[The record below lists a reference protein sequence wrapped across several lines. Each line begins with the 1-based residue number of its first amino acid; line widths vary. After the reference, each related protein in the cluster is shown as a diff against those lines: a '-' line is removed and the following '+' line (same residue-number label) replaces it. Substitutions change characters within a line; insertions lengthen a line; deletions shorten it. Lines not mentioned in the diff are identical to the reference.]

1 MIYSKQNIVTALDEG
16 VLEISP
22 APESGMFDTSAVDLR
37 LGNQFTTFANSNA
50 GSGIIVTIGESQA
63 EQIARQ
69 RGTIVEIE
77 QDGYLELNA
86 GEFVLGWTMESVR
99 FPRNL
104 AARVEGKSSIARFGL
119 SVHQTAPTIHADFEG
134 EIRLE
139 IANLGPF
146 LCRLKPATRIC
157 QLIIEE
163 LKTPATESIPSQFQG
178 QSA

>member
-1 MIYSKQNIVTALDEG
+1 MIYSKQNILTALDEG

-37 LGNQFTTFANSNA
+37 LGSQFTTFTKSSP
-50 GSGIIVTIGESQA
+50 GSGIFVTIGESQA
-63 EQIARQ
+63 ERIAAQ
-69 RGTIVEIE
+69 HGTVKEIE
-77 QDGYLELNA
+77 QGGYLELSP
-86 GEFVLGWTMESVR
+86 GDFVLAWTMESVK
-99 FPRNL
+99 FPMHL

>member
-1 MIYSKQNIVTALDEG
+1 MIYSKQNILTALREG

-22 APESGMFDTSAVDLR
+22 APDNGMFDTSAVDLR
-37 LGNQFTTFANSNA
+37 LGNQFTTFTKSTA
-50 GSGIIVTIGESQA
+50 GSGVFVTIGESQA
-63 EQIARQ
+63 EQIAAQ
-69 RGTIVEIE
+69 HGTVEEIA
-77 QDGYLELNA
+77 QGRYLELNP

-119 SVHQTAPTIHADFEG
+119 SVHQTAPTIHADFVG

-139 IANLGPF
+139 IANVGPF
-146 LCRLKPATRIC
+146 LCRLKPGARIC

-163 LKTPATESIPSQFQG
+163 LRTPATESIPSQFQG